1 MANSVSIAALRPEI
15 WRKELFQDVID
26 NLYFTEMGMMGE
38 DDNNI
43 VQTMSDLKKE
53 AGDTVT
59 FGLTAKLAGNGVSG
73 DAELEGNEEAILPYS
88 ESVII
93 DQQRHA
99 VRLTGKLDEQK
110 NGYNMRS
117 DAKAK
122 LSTWLQEFIE
132 RQVFLKLGGV
142 QSTTLVDT
150 SGVVISAN
158 ATWSNTPDIFPAADE
173 AAGSGNRYLCA
184 NTAGIDAL
192 TTSDKITPSLIS
204 KARVKAKLAA
214 PMIRPLR
221 IKGKDYY
228 VLFVH
233 PRQAYDLKTDA
244 TWSQAHREADI
255 RGDQNPIFTGAL
267 GIWDGV
273 IVHEHEYVPWI
284 DVSALATDKFASGGT
299 TAAVDCYRAL
309 LCGRQAV
316 GFAQCAG
323 GPGQWVEKSFDY
335 DNKWG
340 VATSLIG
347 GIQKLMFNSK
357 EYGVI
362 ALDTYAT
369 EV

>member
-1 MANSVSIAALRPEI
+1 MANTTSIDALRPEI

-26 NLYFTEMGMMGE
+26 NLYFTQNGMMGE

-43 VQTMSDLKKE
+43 VQTMLELTKSK
-53 AGDTVT
+53 GDTVT
-59 FGLTAKLAGNGVSG
+59 FGLTAKLAGAGVDG
-73 DAELEGNEEAILPYS
+73 DAELEGNEEAISAYS
-88 ESVII
+88 ENVAI
-93 DQQRHA
+93 DQKRHA
-99 VRLTGKLDEQK
+99 IRLLGRLDEQK
-110 NGYNMRS
+110 NSYSMRT
-117 DAKAK
+117 DAKNK
-122 LSTWLQEFIE
+122 LSIWMQEFIE

-150 SGVVISAN
+150 SGSVISAG

-184 NTAGIDAL
+184 NTSGIDAL

-204 KARVKAKLAA
+204 KARVKAKLAS
-214 PMIRPLR
+214 PMVRPLR
-221 IKGKDYY
+221 INGKDYY

-255 RGDQNPIFTGAL
+255 RGDQNAIFTGAL

-316 GFAQCAG
+316 GFAKSSG
-323 GPGQWVEKSFDY
+323 GPGEWVEKSFDY